1 MVDTLSKNNMG
12 QSMPIPNQTIVKPI
26 IDEIRDEIVA
36 AIHEAWDDWMA
47 SDHVAVWRCKRSR
60 ANFVWEQ
67 IIDRAHTTLLSLD
80 CVHIIE
86 ATETMKFLIQDQ
98 VLFRFK
104 KADDSGRTANVA
116 TQMAM
121 AFHDHDQDLFGLP
134 EVQRVEVVYK
144 LNKLETAIADICVV
158 ARDGNAVSWEYSLLD
173 ADVVVA
179 PLPMPEPETVRPAA
193 KIVKLK
199 GASGERKKRDK

>member
-1 MVDTLSKNNMG
+1 MAKTNMG
-12 QSMPIPNQTIVKPI
+12 QSMPIPNQAVVKPI

-47 SDHVAVWRCKRSR
+47 SDYVAVWRCKRSR

-67 IIDRAHTTLLSLD
+67 IVDRAHAALMNFEN
-80 CVHIIE
+80 VHIIE
-86 ATETMKFLIQDQ
+86 ATETMKFLIHDQ

-104 KADDSGRTANVA
+104 KADEAGRTANVA

-158 ARDGNAVSWEYSLLD
+158 ARNGDAVTWEYSLLD
-173 ADVVVA
+173 AESVVA
-179 PLPMPEPETVRPAA
+179 PLPVPEPEPVRSAA

-199 GASGERKKRDK
+199 GVSDERKKRDK

>member
-1 MVDTLSKNNMG
+1 
-12 QSMPIPNQTIVKPI
+12 MPIPNQAVVRPI
-26 IDEIRDEIVA
+26 IDEIRDEIVS
-36 AIHEAWDDWMA
+36 AIHEAWADWMA
-47 SDHVAVWRCKRSR
+47 SDYVAVWRCKRSR

-67 IIDRAHTTLLSLD
+67 IIDRAQAALLSLD
-80 CVHIIE
+80 GVHIIE
-86 ATETMKFLIQDQ
+86 ATETMKFLIHDQ

-104 KADDSGRTANVA
+104 KADDAGRTANVA

-121 AFHDHDQDLFGLP
+121 AFHDHDQDLFGMP

-158 ARDGNAVSWEYSLLD
+158 ARDGDAVTWEYSLLD
-173 ADVVVA
+173 ADDVVA
-179 PLPMPEPETVRPAA
+179 PLPMPEPEPARPAA

-199 GASGERKKRDK
+199 GASDERKKRED

>member
-1 MVDTLSKNNMG
+1 LAENNVG
-12 QSMPIPNQTIVKPI
+12 QSMSIPNQAVVKPI
-26 IDEIRDEIVA
+26 IDEIREEVVA

-67 IIDRAHTTLLSLD
+67 IVDRAHTALMSFES
-80 CVHIIE
+80 VHIIE
-86 ATETMKFLIQDQ
+86 ATETMKFLIHDQ

-104 KADDSGRTANVA
+104 KADEAGRTANVA

-158 ARDGNAVSWEYSLLD
+158 ARDGDAVTWEYSLLD
-173 ADVVVA
+173 AENVVA
-179 PLPMPEPETVRPAA
+179 PLPMPEPEPVRPAA

-199 GASGERKKRDK
+199 GVSDERKKRDK